1 MTVITRNR
9 IFILARTLSFLVYA
23 LSIAIFLHY
32 FSTGLIVQPDSEK
45 IKPFIFQYRYNAVL
59 ISIFVFLFYTL
70 AAQFFVYQNFVRTR
84 ATEILFFST
93 FLLSCISEILRL
105 FVPIDGLASNYSAM
119 YLLIGQGILFGR
131 ILAPLSFLFIALM
144 SGNEQRINE
153 EKNLTVIIFTAMFF
167 SSIIPINSAIITKF
181 FTFQW
186 GYSLFIDFFRMTVV
200 FIACFSMFLKSS
212 KADSLEDLKIAS
224 GFAAMQ
230 AGYLILCNA
239 DSYELLS
246 AGSLLLFAGT
256 YIYIE
261 LLHKKYLWI

>member
-1 MTVITRNR
+1 M
-9 IFILARTLSFLVYA
+9 
-23 LSIAIFLHY
+23 
-32 FSTGLIVQPDSEK
+32 
-45 IKPFIFQYRYNAVL
+45 

-181 FTFQW
+181 FTFFQNDSCF
-186 GYSLFIDFFRMTVV
+186 YRLFFNVPEIF
-200 FIACFSMFLKSS
+200 KS
-212 KADSLEDLKIAS
+212 
-224 GFAAMQ
+224 
-230 AGYLILCNA
+230 
-239 DSYELLS
+239 
-246 AGSLLLFAGT
+246 
-256 YIYIE
+256 
-261 LLHKKYLWI
+261 